1 MKRRPRLYLII
12 IDIFI
17 LLSSFTLSILLKKGA
32 TLSSYY
38 QDQYLIFYG
47 VLLLLWLIISF
58 TKGKFNTKKKTSLQV
73 FLHII
78 KLNAVILGFAA
89 LLMYSFRLLEY
100 SRFIVLGTIIIA
112 TIFEYLLAYIQY
124 LLQHTKLGEHETKPH
139 KHYGISHRKKQKSSS
154 ELPALG
160 VKDKKIIPSSHIVD
174 TIKAEAGEDVYHF
187 LNEHLNLNTP
197 DYIILAT
204 TTRFNIDR
212 LPDNYYKHIIN
223 LKRVNDIRYVNKFFE
238 SINAKIPY
246 NGIFVGCV
254 ETKNER
260 KKRLLKKYPPGL
272 NIIYYS
278 LDFIVKRIFPKFS
291 ISKQIYFL
299 MTRGENRVI
308 SEAEILGRLYSCG
321 FELILKKEIT
331 GHLFFVAKKT
341 GEPAFDETPTYG
353 PFIKLP
359 RIGKNGKLIYVFKLR
374 TMHPYAE
381 YIQDYVY
388 KTNALQE
395 GGKFSN
401 DFRVTTLGKFF
412 RKTWLDEFPMI
423 INLLKGEMKIIGV
436 RPLSQHYFNLYSEE
450 LQKKRVQYKPGL
462 IPPFYAD
469 LPETLEDIQNS
480 ELNYLNQYDRH
491 PFKTDTRY
499 LFKAIYNIVFKK
511 KRSC

>member
-1 MKRRPRLYLII
+1 M
-12 IDIFI
+12 
-17 LLSSFTLSILLKKGA
+17 
-32 TLSSYY
+32 
-38 QDQYLIFYG
+38 
-47 VLLLLWLIISF
+47 
-58 TKGKFNTKKKTSLQV
+58 
-73 FLHII
+73 HII
-78 KLNAVILGFAA
+78 KLNAVILAFAA

-112 TIFEYLLAYIQY
+112 TFFECILASVQY
-124 LLQHTKLGEHETKPH
+124 LLQHTKLGEHEAGPK
-139 KHYGISHRKKQKSSS
+139 KHIGKSHRKKQKHPSA
-154 ELPALG
+154 LPALG
-160 VKDKKIIPSSHIVD
+160 VKDKKIEPSSHIID
-174 TIKAEAGEDVYHF
+174 TIKSEAGDEVYHF
-187 LNEHLNLNTP
+187 LNEHLDLNTP

-212 LPDNYYKHIIN
+212 LPDNYYKNVIN

-238 SINAKIPY
+238 SVNAKIPN
-246 NGIFVGCV
+246 NGMFIGCV
-254 ETKNER
+254 ETKDER
-260 KKRLLKKYPPGL
+260 KKRLLKKYPPVL
-272 NIIYYS
+272 NVIYYS
-278 LDFIVKRIFPKFS
+278 LDFIVKRVFPKFS

-308 SEAEILGRLYSCG
+308 SEAEVLGRLYSCG
-321 FELILKKEIT
+321 FELLIKKEII

-423 INLLKGEMKIIGV
+423 INLLKGEMKLIGV
-436 RPLSQHYFNLYSEE
+436 RPLSQHYFNLYSNE
-450 LQKKRVQYKPGL
+450 LQKKRIQYKPGL
-462 IPPFYAD
+462 IPPFYVD
-469 LPETLEDIQNS
+469 LPQTLEEIQQS

-491 PFKTDTRY
+491 PFKTDMRY